1 MAEAIT
7 VARPYAQAAFKHAS
21 AQQALKEWSDM
32 LSLLAAIIND
42 AAMTELIDSPHLT
55 ETQLADLVIGV
66 AGNQLT
72 DTGANFVRV
81 LASNGRLGLLTEIA
95 ALYEIQRRAAEG
107 SVQAEMVS
115 AYPASEAQQAE
126 VIASLSKRLGREV
139 ELKCSTDADLLG
151 GAIIRAGDLVI
162 DGSVRGKLQSLGTAL
177 SHS

>member
-7 VARPYAQAAFKHAS
+7 VARPYAQAAFMHAS
-21 AQQALKEWSDM
+21 GQAALKDWSGM

-42 AAMTELIDSPHLT
+42 ASMAELIDSPHLT
-55 ETQLADLVIGV
+55 EVQLADLVIGV
-66 AGNQLT
+66 AGSQLT
-72 DTGANFVRV
+72 DKAANFVRV
-81 LASNGRLGLLTEIA
+81 LAANGRLGLMPEIA

-126 VIASLSKRLGREV
+126 VIASLRKRLGREV

-162 DGSVRGKLQSLGTAL
+162 DGSVRGKLDRLATAL
-177 SHS
+177 NH